1 MNLTLA
7 AIRRPIWVWMC
18 VVAAI
23 VLGWRA
29 LGSLPVE
36 ENPEVSFPNISVQT
50 AYFGANPEEIEN
62 QVTRIIEESVS
73 GVNGIQTIESTSIE
87 GVSIVSIQFELGINQ
102 DTALSDVKSKVDSVL
117 GRLPDDVER
126 PIVSK
131 LDFSG
136 MPVLYV
142 AAESTTMSPLELR
155 DFLDDRVQDRLAR
168 IPGVA
173 QVTVQGGQVREL
185 RVAVDRDRLL
195 SYGIGIAD
203 VTSAIN
209 GATINVPG
217 GRITEG
223 NRETSIRVQG
233 EFRSVDDL
241 RDLVIPIS
249 NRNDPNGTPA
259 IVRLKDIATIT
270 DGPAERTVIS
280 RVNGKE
286 AVLVGIQKSREGNT
300 VEITEFAK
308 AEFARVGKLEGHENV
323 IDPLSG
329 APVKGG
335 EATGI
340 TFTVTQ
346 ESAESVRESITD
358 LAVALIFGII
368 LVVGIIYMF
377 LHNFRGTLIVALAIP
392 TCLFVAFALIQAFGF
407 TLNSMTMLGL
417 SLAIGILVD
426 DAIVVLENTYRHLV
440 KGEDPKDAA
449 LNGRMEIG
457 LAALAITMVD
467 LVVFLPVAFMGGIIG
482 QFFRPFALTV
492 AAATFTSLLV
502 SFTLTPM
509 LASRWYRIGEN
520 LEDKHGFAKWFDERF
535 HAFAN
540 GYRELLDKA
549 LKRRWL
555 VFMTGWAF
563 LFGVFMM
570 IGAGSNANPKE
581 VPLGT
586 AAQGAF
592 GFAMMAF
599 AFGLGLTIGSTIARS
614 KIGKIVAVVAAMF
627 AFMALP
633 NILAG
638 ISPEMAMMATPIG
651 LLLFAVWLGGF
662 FKKKMITPLF
672 AGLGFAAVMIFFGVA
687 GYMLNV
693 NKGAPIFTQS
703 FFGGTDTGQVQVQ
716 VTMPPGSSLERTT
729 QVVER
734 VEEVAMGMHETEY
747 VTSQIGQLS
756 GGFGVGNSGS
766 QYAGITVSLI
776 PKEAMLESLM
786 FWQEHEETRDKSSDT
801 FVSELQQAIGK
812 IPDAKI
818 IVSAGGAFGGAPIDF
833 RIKSTN
839 PDEVPALAA
848 KAMEVMSGIDGL
860 VNVELSSK
868 PGKPELLV
876 RPDRVRMADSDLN
889 VTQLGAATRTLFEGD
904 TSARYREAGREYDIR
919 INLSDDVRQNP
930 SALASVPVTFRN
942 SNPVYLGDVATI
954 EEAVGPDRV
963 ERRDRQRQI
972 AVQAQLLP
980 GYVVG
985 TKSGEVNTKLL
996 EAGIPQENIGFGGE
1010 FEVQMREMQYM
1021 ISAFGLGLILV
1032 FLVLASLFDNVLYP
1046 FIIQLAQ
1053 PQAFVG
1059 ALLALMMTGTPME
1072 IVGQIGF
1079 IMLIGLVGKNAILL
1093 VDYTNT
1099 LREQGRDRHEALLE
1113 AGPVRLRPI
1122 MMTTL
1127 AMILAMLPVAAAI
1140 GRGSEFRAPL
1150 GIVIIGG
1157 LSLSTLL
1164 TLFVIPASYTLFD
1177 DLSNEI
1183 SGVMQRRRDRLDA
1196 KTRARVSASEA
1207 E

>member
-18 VVAAI
+18 VVAAL

-29 LGSLPVE
+29 LNSLPVE

-73 GVNGIQTIESTSIE
+73 GVNGIQTINSTSIE
-87 GVSIVSIQFELGINQ
+87 GVSIVSIEFELGINQ
-102 DTALSDVKSKVDSVL
+102 DTALSDVKSKVDSIL

-136 MPVLYV
+136 MPILYV
-142 AAESTTMSPLELR
+142 AAESTSMSPLELR

-173 QVTVQGGQVREL
+173 QITVQGGQVREL

-203 VTSAIN
+203 VTGAIN
-209 GATINVPG
+209 AATINVPG

-233 EFRSVDDL
+233 EFRSVEDL

-249 NRNDPNGTPA
+249 NRNEPNGTPA
-259 IVRLKDIATIT
+259 IVRLGDIAEVT

-286 AVLVGIQKSREGNT
+286 AVLIGIQKSREGNT
-300 VEITEFAK
+300 VEITSLAK
-308 AEFARVGKLEGHENV
+308 AELARIGAIQGYASVP
-323 IDPLSG
+323 DPISG
-329 APVKGG
+329 ANIEPNK
-335 EATGI
+335 ASGI
-340 TFTVTQ
+340 SFTITQ
-346 ESAESVRESITD
+346 ESAEVVKESITD
-358 LAVALIFGII
+358 LAVALILGII
-368 LVVGIIYMF
+368 LVVGIIYVF

-426 DAIVVLENTYRHLV
+426 DAIVVLENTYRHLL
-440 KGEDPKDAA
+440 KGEDPPTAA

-457 LAALAITMVD
+457 LAALAITLVD

-509 LASRWYRIGEN
+509 LASRWYRKGEN
-520 LEDKHGFAKWFDERF
+520 LEDKHGFPKWFDERF
-535 HAFAN
+535 KAFAN

-555 VFMTGWAF
+555 VFMAGWAF

-570 IGAGSNANPKE
+570 IAGGGGAATMQEAIGPAMGMAMFSIA
-581 VPLGT
+581 LG
-586 AAQGAF
+586 F
-592 GFAMMAF
+592 
-599 AFGLGLTIGSTIARS
+599 
-614 KIGKIVAVVAAMF
+614 VAA
-627 AFMALP
+627 LVSS
-633 NILAG
+633 LVKRR
-638 ISPEMAMMATPIG
+638 
-651 LLLFAVWLGGF
+651 LFIVPFLG
-662 FKKKMITPLF
+662 
-672 AGLGFAAVMIFFGVA
+672 ALGFAGVLLSFGVA
-687 GYMLNV
+687 GFFLSQS
-693 NKGAPIFTQS
+693 KGGPIFTQS
-703 FFGGTDTGQVQVQ
+703 FFGGGDTGQVQVQ
-716 VTMPPGSSLERTT
+716 ITMPPGSSLERTT

-734 VEEVAMGMHETEY
+734 VEKIAMSVPETEY

-766 QYAGITVSLI
+766 QYAGLTVSLI
-776 PKEAMLESLM
+776 PKTAMLESMM
-786 FWQEHEETRDKSSDT
+786 FWHEQEETRSKSSDT
-801 FVSELQQAIGK
+801 IVSELQQAIGK

-818 IVSAGGAFGGAPIDF
+818 VVTSGGAFGGAPIDF
-833 RIKSTN
+833 RIKSPN
-839 PDEVPALAA
+839 PDEVPALAD
-848 KAMEVMSGIDGL
+848 KALEVMSGIEGL

-876 RPDRVRMADSDLN
+876 RPNRIRMADNDIN
-889 VTQLGAATRTLFEGD
+889 VAQLGSATRTLFEGD
-904 TSARYREAGREYDIR
+904 TSATYREAGREYDIR
-919 INLSDDVRQNP
+919 VNLSDDVRQNP
-930 SALASVPVTFRN
+930 AALGSVPITFRN
-942 SNPVYLGDVATI
+942 SNPIYLGDVATI

-980 GYVVG
+980 GEVVG
-985 TKSGEVNTKLL
+985 TKSQEIHKALL
-996 EAGIPQENIGFGGE
+996 ASGIPPENIGFGGE

-1021 ISAFGLGLILV
+1021 MSAFGLGIVLV

-1059 ALLALMMTGTPME
+1059 ALLALMMTNTPME

-1099 LREQGRDRHEALLE
+1099 LRDQGRNRHDALLE
-1113 AGPVRLRPI
+1113 AGPIRLRPI

-1157 LSLSTLL
+1157 LTLSTLL

-1177 DLSNEI
+1177 DLSNAI
-1183 SGVMQRRRDRLDA
+1183 SGVMQRRRARLDA
-1196 KTRARVSASEA
+1196 KSPAEPAQEA
-1207 E
+1207 ETS

>member
-7 AIRRPIWVWMC
+7 AIKRPIWVWMC
-18 VVAAI
+18 VVAAL

-29 LGSLPVE
+29 LGSLAVE

-62 QVTRIIEESVS
+62 QITRVIEEAVS
-73 GVNGIQTIESTSIE
+73 SVNGIQTIESTSIE
-87 GVSIVSIQFELGINQ
+87 GVSIVSIQFELRINQ
-102 DTALSDVKSKVDSVL
+102 DTALSDVKSKVDGVV

-136 MPVLYV
+136 MPILYV
-142 AAESTTMSPLELR
+142 AAESDQLTPLELR
-155 DFLDDRVQDRLAR
+155 DFLDDRVADRLAR

-173 QVTVQGGQVREL
+173 QVSIQGGQEREI

-195 SYGIGIAD
+195 SYGIGILD

-209 GATINVPG
+209 AATVNVPG

-223 NRETSIRVQG
+223 NRETSLRVQG
-233 EFRSVDDL
+233 EFKSVEEL
-241 RDLVIPIS
+241 RNLVIPIG
-249 NRNDPNGTPA
+249 NRDDPNGAPA
-259 IVRLKDIATIT
+259 IVRLQDIADVT
-270 DGPAERTVIS
+270 DGPAERTEIS
-280 RVNGKE
+280 RVNGRE

-300 VEITEFAK
+300 VEITEMAK
-308 AEFARVGKLEGHENV
+308 AELRSVGLLQGTREAAAAGSPAEG
-323 IDPLSG
+323 
-329 APVKGG
+329 GG
-335 EATGI
+335 EHGI

-346 ESAESVRESITD
+346 ESAVQVEESITD
-358 LAVALIFGII
+358 LNVALILGVV
-368 LVVGIIYMF
+368 LVIAIIYLF
-377 LHNFRGTLIVALAIP
+377 LHNFRGTLIVGLAIP

-407 TLNSMTMLGL
+407 SLNSMTMLGL

-440 KGEDPKDAA
+440 KGEDPQQAA

-509 LASRWYRIGEN
+509 LASRWYRKGEN

-535 HAFAN
+535 QAFAE
-540 GYRELLDKA
+540 GYRQLLDKA
-549 LKRRWL
+549 LRRRWL
-555 VFMTGWAF
+555 VFMAGWAF

-570 IGAGSNANPKE
+570 VAAGGGMPDMQTAIGPAIGM
-581 VPLGT
+581 
-586 AAQGAF
+586 
-592 GFAMMAF
+592 AMMAIVF
-599 AFGLGLTIGSTIARS
+599 ALGLTIGSSVARTRPVRWAAFS
-614 KIGKIVAVVAAMF
+614 LAFLGFFALGAMVPATAQMAPMIGMF
-627 AFMALP
+627 AL
-633 NILAG
+633 G
-638 ISPEMAMMATPIG
+638 IG
-651 LLLFAVWLGGF
+651 LGGF
-662 FKKKMITPLF
+662 FKKPMITPLLS
-672 AGLGFAAVMIFFGVA
+672 GVGFAAVLVFFGAA
-687 GYMLNV
+687 GFMLSQ
-693 NKGAPIFTQS
+693 NKGGPILANR
-703 FFGGTDTGQVQVQ
+703 FFGGGDMGQVQVQ
-716 VTMPPGSSLERTT
+716 ITMPPGSSLERTT

-734 VEEVAMGMHETEY
+734 IEKIAMEIPETEY

-766 QYAGITVSLI
+766 QYAGLSVDLI
-776 PKEAMLESLM
+776 PKAAFLDSLM
-786 FWQEHEETRDKSSDT
+786 FWTDHGNVRTRSST
-801 FVSELQQAIGK
+801 TITSELQQLIGK
-812 IPDAKI
+812 VPDAKI
-818 IVSAGGAFGGAPIDF
+818 VVTTGGAFGGAPIDV
-833 RIKSTN
+833 RVMSTN
-839 PDEVPALAA
+839 PDLVPAAA
-848 KAMEVMSGIDGL
+848 QKTMEVMSGIEGL
-860 VNVELSSK
+860 VNLELSSK
-868 PGKPELLV
+868 PGKPEMLI
-876 RPDRVRMADSDLN
+876 RPNRVRLADNDLT
-889 VTQLGAATRTLFEGD
+889 VQQLGGVTRTLFEGD
-904 TSARYREAGREYDIR
+904 TSAKYREAGLEYDIR
-919 INLSDDVRQNP
+919 VNLTDDIRQNTDML
-930 SALASVPVTFRN
+930 STVPITFRQG
-942 SNPVYLGDVATI
+942 NPIYLGDIAAIDTS
-954 EEAVGPDRV
+954 VGPDKV

-972 AVQAQLLP
+972 AVTSQLLP
-980 GYVVG
+980 GHVPG
-985 TKSGEVNTKLL
+985 TMGAIITQKLDEAKASGQIPEEVTF
-996 EAGIPQENIGFGGE
+996 QQGGE
-1010 FEVQMREMQYM
+1010 NEVQAREFPYLGA
-1021 ISAFGLGLILV
+1021 AFGLGLVLV
-1032 FLVLASLFDNVLYP
+1032 FLVLASLFDNILYP

-1059 ALLALMMTGTPME
+1059 ALLALMMTSQPLDL
-1072 IVGQIGF
+1072 VGMIGF

-1099 LREQGRDRHEALLE
+1099 LREKGRDRHEALLE
-1113 AGPVRLRPI
+1113 AGPIRLRPI

-1157 LSLSTLL
+1157 LTLSTLL

-1183 SGVMQRRRDRLDA
+1183 SGILQRRRDRMDA
-1196 KTRARVSASEA
+1196 KKRRSPTSIAGGE
-1207 E
+1207 